1 MKSLRVILADDHTLM
16 RAGLRGLLEKLDG
29 IEVIAEADDGPQALR
44 LIEQHRPDLALLDIS
59 MPKLNGLEVT
69 AQVTKRFPQ
78 TRVLILSMHSSEEY
92 ARQAIRAGAAGY
104 LLKGAKPTEL
114 ALAIQAITNG
124 EMYFSPSVSRH
135 LVSDYVRLAEAERS
149 PLDRLTERQREV
161 LQLMAEGNSR
171 KLIAQ
176 KLNISTKTFDTLR
189 LQLMKRLDIHDNAG
203 LVRFSLEAGLVD
215 PNR

>member
-1 MKSLRVILADDHTLM
+1 MKSLRVILADDHTLV

-104 LLKGAKPTEL
+104 LVLGRDIIPDDIPLLGGLDDLVVLILAVELFLDQVPTEVL
-114 ALAIQAITNG
+114 HEKLDELGI
-124 EMYFSPSVSRH
+124 
-135 LVSDYVRLAEAERS
+135 ERAAFEQ
-149 PLDRLTERQREV
+149 DVAQIRRLTPRPIRAALRRVPDALGAAIRAVDESGIGPRLRSWINREGSP
-161 LQLMAEGNSR
+161 A
-171 KLIAQ
+171 
-176 KLNISTKTFDTLR
+176 
-189 LQLMKRLDIHDNAG
+189 
-203 LVRFSLEAGLVD
+203 
-215 PNR
+215 